1 MEKQKLSS
9 KIIAAYENSL
19 RQDEHSLATIE
30 KYLRDIRFF
39 VAWLA
44 GKAVTKEAATQWKL
58 HLMNDGFAPATI
70 NSKLAAINGLFRFL
84 GWNDCRVKFLRLQR
98 RVFRD
103 NTRDL
108 TREDYR
114 KLVSAAEQ
122 LGRGQ
127 LALLLEAICATG
139 IRVSEVRYLTVEAVR
154 TGQAEV
160 TLKGKVRIILLPNKL
175 CRKLERYARKQ
186 KIASGELFLT
196 KRNHTLSRQQI
207 WREMKALCREA
218 GVTASK
224 VFPHNLRHLFAN
236 TFYKVT
242 RDIVKLA
249 DVLGH
254 SSINTTR
261 IYLLTTSTEHIR
273 QLERLGLVN

>member
-242 RDIVKLA
+242 PDIV
-249 DVLGH
+249 
-254 SSINTTR
+254 
-261 IYLLTTSTEHIR
+261 
-273 QLERLGLVN
+273 